1 MKDEKIIYL
10 KGNRICPDPID
21 GSLTIK
27 NLVNEYFNG
36 YNAARL
42 KEICQLVSLKMS
54 QPDVFIGVSLSGAL
68 TPAGLGSSCIVPL
81 MRMGMIDYIISTGAN
96 LYHDLHHSLNL
107 ELLQGSPFVNDN
119 ELFENNIIRIY
130 DIFMDFNVLTNT
142 DHWLITTMAQ
152 PEFQKRMGTRELH
165 QLIGKYADQ
174 VESKLNTTGK
184 SIIAEAYRLGVP
196 IYTSS
201 PGDSTLGMDIA
212 ALNLIGKE
220 IFIDPSID
228 VNETSAIV
236 LEAKLK
242 GKSGVIVFGGGSP
255 KNFILQTEPTLQE
268 VLGIDIKGHDYFA
281 QITDARPDTGGLSGA
296 TPYEAVSWAKID
308 PETVH
313 HSVVCYCDTTIVM
326 PILVGYLQDLGIR
339 KTPRK
344 LCEKIPVLIENLR
357 KAFLAENNSG
367 DGNRNVS
374 EVVKFLKETWKET
387 KVFSRPK

>member
-1 MKDEKIIYL
+1 MKDDKIRYL
-10 KGNRICPDPID
+10 RGNRICPEPIEK
-21 GSLTIK
+21 GLSIK
-27 NLVNEYFNG
+27 KLVDENFNG

-42 KEICQLVSLKMS
+42 KEVCQLVSLKMS
-54 QPDVFIGVSLSGAL
+54 QPDVCVGVSLSGAL

-107 ELLQGSPFVNDN
+107 ELLQGSPFVNDK
-119 ELFENNIIRIY
+119 ELFQNNIIRIY
-130 DIFMDFNVLTNT
+130 DIFMDFNVLSST

-152 PEFQKRMGTRELH
+152 PEFQRRMGTRELH
-165 QLIGKYADQ
+165 HLLGKYADQ
-174 VESKLNTTGK
+174 VEFKFNTTGK
-184 SIIAEAYRLGVP
+184 SIIAEAYRQGIP

-220 IFIDPSID
+220 ILIDPSID
-228 VNETSAIV
+228 VNETAAIV
-236 LEAKLK
+236 LDAKLK

-268 VLGIDIKGHDYFA
+268 VLGIDIKGHDYFV

-308 PETVH
+308 PDTVH
-313 HSVVCYCDTTIVM
+313 QSVVCYCDTTIVM
-326 PILVGYLQDLGIR
+326 PILVGYLQDLGI
-339 KTPRK
+339 KKIQRK
-344 LCEKIPVLIENLR
+344 LSEKVPVLTENLR

-367 DGNRNVS
+367 DGSRSVT
-374 EVVKFLKETWKET
+374 EVVKFLKETWKEMRF
-387 KVFSRPK
+387 FSKPK